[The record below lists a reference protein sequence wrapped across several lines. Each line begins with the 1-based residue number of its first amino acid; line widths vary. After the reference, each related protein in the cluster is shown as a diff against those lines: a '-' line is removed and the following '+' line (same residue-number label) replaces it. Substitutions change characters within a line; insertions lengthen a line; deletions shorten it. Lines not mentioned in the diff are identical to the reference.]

1 MNERELAKAL
11 LRYDATMSPEP
22 ADPGRQVREVLRRD
36 RRRVR
41 MLTTVTVLLWLMSI
55 TAIIFL
61 AVVADVIVFPRMKK
75 LAEEANAPAV
85 QLHDHQRLE
94 AINTLMLAKG
104 TVLLSISVA
113 VLALAAIGTVLLV
126 FMSRRAT
133 LRQMNASLIQISE
146 QLKELRGRPGG

>member
-11 LRYDATMSPEP
+11 LRYDATVPSEP
-22 ADPGRQVREVLRRD
+22 ADPGRQVRQVLRRD

-41 MLTTVTVLLWLMSI
+41 LLSTVTVLLWFI
-55 TAIIFL
+55 AVTAIIFL
-61 AVVADVIVFPRMKK
+61 VVVADVIVFPRMKK
-75 LAEEANAPAV
+75 LAEEANAE
-85 QLHDHQRLE
+85 QLHQLQRLE
-94 AINTLMLAKG
+94 AIDTLVLAKG

-126 FMSRRAT
+126 FTSRRAT

-146 QLKELRGRPGG
+146 QLKELRDRAGG

>member
-85 QLHDHQRLE
+85 QLHQLQRLD
-94 AINTLMLAKG
+94 AINLLVLAKG

-113 VLALAAIGTVLLV
+113 VLALAAIGTVVLV

-146 QLKELRGRPGG
+146 QLKDLRGRPGG